1 MEAWVIAT
9 IGVVVGIGVS
19 KGLDAIGWA
28 VRNVV
33 QRRRDAANVAKKI
46 YDSQTR
52 IGGEEAK
59 EKEEIEGANV
69 ERYGRIYRKLKRE
82 FKKKD

>member
-52 IGGEEAK
+52 IGG
-59 EKEEIEGANV
+59 GG
-69 ERYGRIYRKLKRE
+69 ERKRGDRGSE
-82 FKKKD
+82 C